1 MTPNNLQRLLSE
13 FQQTKPNRPDPL
25 NLRLHRALS
34 WLEKA

>member
-1 MTPNNLQRLLSE
+1 MNLTEKFNGSKKE
-13 FQQTKPNRPDPL
+13 RPDPL